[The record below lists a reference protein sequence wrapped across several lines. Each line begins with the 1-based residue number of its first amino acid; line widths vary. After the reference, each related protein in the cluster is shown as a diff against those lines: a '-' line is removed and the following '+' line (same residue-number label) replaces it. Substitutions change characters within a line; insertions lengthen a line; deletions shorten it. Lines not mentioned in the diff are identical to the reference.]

1 MPDMAEKLGVGTDV
15 RELKIGQS
23 FFNQR
28 KTDIRSR
35 SGNSSKNGARVS
47 QRNDDKGKESS
58 YHTIR
63 YDFKPASSN
72 TSSAGHLEV
81 DEHNGVAVKIPHEG
95 GGETN
100 FR

>member
-28 KTDIRSR
+28 KTDSRSR
-35 SGNSSKNGARVS
+35 SGSSSKNGS
-47 QRNDDKGKESS
+47 QRNDNKGKESS

-81 DEHNGVAVKIPHEG
+81 DEHNGVSVKIPHEG